1 LRFLIRP
8 RVIII
13 IIIIMPQRDSNTDAV
28 NRNSGFASSQ
38 WQPAGPTLAL
48 RKKSV
53 AGPFSFMNP
62 TTAIYDIKSNDRP
75 GGTTADLA
83 DLTDAE
89 KQERAKVRWNARDYR
104 KGKFIF
110 FGRVCDAGAV
120 PSSAP

>member
-1 LRFLIRP
+1 MSRRNSAFA
-8 RVIII
+8 
-13 IIIIMPQRDSNTDAV
+13 T

-48 RKKSV
+48 RNKSV
-53 AGPFSFMNP
+53 AGPFRFMNP
-62 TTAIYDIKSNDRP
+62 TTAVYDIKSNNKP

-104 KGKFIF
+104 KGK
-110 FGRVCDAGAV
+110 
-120 PSSAP
+120 